1 MEPVGLAVGVF
12 ALAGLFNNAVD
23 CFAYIPL
30 GKNIK
35 QDFTTCCLKLS
46 DANLRLSR
54 WGEAVGLSGNLRDVD
69 LPNRIF
75 RNKDVVDNARA
86 RLEHILELF
95 SKAENISNK
104 FLSEN
109 KSNKLA
115 VQLYDPQQDLN
126 HEMQS
131 LNSKLHAL
139 SLKRRN
145 ITSLQRKAQWA
156 LYEEKHFRQ
165 LIEDVT
171 SAVDGLVE
179 LFPAVQPSQEKL
191 CDREAAELLTESTRQ
206 VLEAVSA
213 EQDTMLAAAVAKTND
228 RIHMTNNWNNSEGTR
243 VANQV
248 ASLTVHG
255 GQTINC
261 TDGQPY
267 PNGLM
272 SDSVFLQ
279 GRFLVRD
286 GIYQFLLNA
295 LRSEGG
301 CRTVLYSLAG
311 VGKTAMMRYFAH
323 TIKTEKNIL
332 WILATSEDDIRAS
345 FSKYAQQL
353 GAGSVNISDPASFI
367 AKRIDEKFPADFL
380 IIFDGLDNSSI
391 NLGPYLFSDKINVS
405 VFITTQRRQL
415 GSGIGATHE
424 MQVTSMD
431 NDAAEDLLTTVM
443 STFPRTEAKKDTLPS
458 HEELH

>member
-23 CFAYIPL
+23 CFAYIQL

-46 DANLRLSR
+46 DASLRLSR

-145 ITSLQRKAQWA
+145 ITSLQRKAQCA

-191 CDREAAELLTESTRQ
+191 CDREAAELLTESTSQ

-228 RIHMTNNWNNSEGTR
+228 R
-243 VANQV
+243 V
-248 ASLTVHG
+248 SL
-255 GQTINC
+255 
-261 TDGQPY
+261 
-267 PNGLM
+267 
-272 SDSVFLQ
+272 S
-279 GRFLVRD
+279 
-286 GIYQFLLNA
+286 
-295 LRSEGG
+295 
-301 CRTVLYSLAG
+301 
-311 VGKTAMMRYFAH
+311 
-323 TIKTEKNIL
+323 
-332 WILATSEDDIRAS
+332 
-345 FSKYAQQL
+345 
-353 GAGSVNISDPASFI
+353 
-367 AKRIDEKFPADFL
+367 
-380 IIFDGLDNSSI
+380 
-391 NLGPYLFSDKINVS
+391 
-405 VFITTQRRQL
+405 
-415 GSGIGATHE
+415 
-424 MQVTSMD
+424 
-431 NDAAEDLLTTVM
+431 
-443 STFPRTEAKKDTLPS
+443 
-458 HEELH
+458 